1 MPKTNIGR
9 ILGIIWIS
17 FSATIFIAITS
28 NLTSA
33 MTIARSNNNEL
44 TSTIN
49 GLHTAR
55 VTSVVGQDNVS
66 IAKKHGIYVLEQETL
81 TQAVNLLIDK
91 KTDGVICDT
100 AVGGEYIRFH
110 HLNDLEMSPL
120 IIENDGLAF
129 AVKKN
134 SPILHDVDLGIQ
146 SFQDDDSVGIIC
158 KKYINDHS
166 NCYI

>member
-1 MPKTNIGR
+1 MG
-9 ILGIIWIS
+9 
-17 FSATIFIAITS
+17 IFIAITS

-55 VTSVVGQDNVS
+55 VTGVVGQDNVS

-91 KTDGVICDT
+91 N
-100 AVGGEYIRFH
+100 YF
-110 HLNDLEMSPL
+110 
-120 IIENDGLAF
+120 
-129 AVKKN
+129 
-134 SPILHDVDLGIQ
+134 
-146 SFQDDDSVGIIC
+146 
-158 KKYINDHS
+158 
-166 NCYI
+166 